1 LARALFTAAF
11 LRCSWTASS
20 HNWVAVPAK
29 AQALEEDLSLN
40 TTKNVNPRRFSA
52 AAAAGLRVFP
62 AKARSKK
69 PATDWKRYQQEQPT
83 NGDLL
88 KWDLSPCNVCVVTG
102 SPSGIVVVDV
112 DSPEAQRLI
121 DSLGLP
127 LTPTVRT
134 ARGCH
139 LYFKAPPYEVRNS
152 VNIEGVKL
160 DIRGD
165 GGYVVGPGS
174 IHPDGAAYEW
184 LVSPDEAA
192 FAPFPGQLA
201 EMIGGRNRKKHTAA
215 QSVGPAKAAQQQA
228 EGLDAFLQSELEEAQ
243 AEISGA
249 PNGERNDTL
258 FKMAA
263 RMARHVS
270 AAKVAWN
277 SFAEALASVARDAG
291 LEEGEIASTL
301 ESGWTRGSA
310 EPTAWVQVAR
320 EHVYLSYQ
328 ERFYHVPSGKD
339 LKPTGF
345 NGQYGNLYRGKGAF
359 ANFLLFNGYVRKVF
373 DLTYDPFEAS
383 RFIERDGIE
392 FLNTFMPSEVE
403 GTEGDAQPFLDFLH
417 GLVPGDVER
426 EHLLKM
432 IAFTVRNPGRKL
444 RHALVLRTAVQGVG
458 KSMLV
463 DIWGELLGPHNVR
476 KTTSKELASDYQGY
490 LPQRLLVVCEE
501 MNLGMGAKAYND
513 MKDLITANTA
523 LVNEKHMR
531 QREWP
536 VYATFAFLSNLHQ
549 PLMIEANDRRIFY
562 IDSPAERRDPE
573 YYKNF
578 AAWWQANLGVIRHYL
593 NGIDLEGFN
602 PHEAPPITASKRGL
616 IAGSRSEFAQELA
629 LAITERHDCFDR
641 DLVTLSQASVSLRLA
656 GRQPSRSQLVR
667 ALGEV
672 GAVPLGQRRV
682 GGDGRAS
689 LWAIR
694 NVDYWMFADADVLG
708 QELTSA
714 TGMFAVLDGT
724 GIEVVHMSRWPA
736 DPALLFLD
744 LVVGGPAQSD
754 RQGAG

>member
-1 LARALFTAAF
+1 MFTAAL
-11 LRCSWTASS
+11 LRCSWPAAD
-20 HNWVAVPAK
+20 HNQVAVPAV
-29 AQALEEDLSLN
+29 AQVAEEDMSLN
-40 TTKNVNPRRFSA
+40 TTKNLNPRRFSA

-62 AKARSKK
+62 AKACSKK

-83 NGDLL
+83 NDDLVR
-88 KWDLSPCNVCVVTG
+88 WDASQFNVCVVTG

-112 DSPEAQRLI
+112 DSHEAQQLI
-121 DSLGLP
+121 DGLELP

-134 ARGCH
+134 ARGRH
-139 LYFKAPPYEVRNS
+139 LYFKAPAYSVRNS

-165 GGYVVGPGS
+165 GGYVIAAGS
-174 IHPDGAAYEW
+174 IHPDGSVYKW
-184 LVSPDEAA
+184 LVSPDETA
-192 FAPFPGQLA
+192 FAPFPDQLA
-201 EMIGGRNRKKHTAA
+201 ALIVSRKVKEHGAASSTA
-215 QSVGPAKAAQQQA
+215 GPARAAPRRA
-228 EGLDAFLQSELEEAQ
+228 AGLDAFLLNELEEAQ
-243 AEISGA
+243 AEIAGA
-249 PNGERNDTL
+249 AKGQRNDTL

-270 AAKVAWN
+270 AAEAAWEG
-277 SFAEALASVARDAG
+277 FAEALASAARGAG

-301 ESGWTRGSA
+301 ASGWTHGSA

-345 NGQYGNLYRGKGAF
+345 NGQYGDLYRGRGTF

-373 DLTYDPFEAS
+373 DLTYDPFEAR

-392 FLNTFMPSEVE
+392 FLNTFKPSEVV
-403 GTEGDAQPFLDFLH
+403 GTEGDAQPFVDFMH
-417 GLVPGDVER
+417 GVVPDDVER

-432 IAFTVRNPGRKL
+432 MAFTVRNPGRKL
-444 RHALVLRTAVQGVG
+444 RHALLLRTAVQGVG
-458 KSMLV
+458 KSMLAE
-463 DIWGELLGPHNVR
+463 IWGELLGPHNVR
-476 KTTSKELASDYQGY
+476 KTTSKELAGDYQGY

-513 MKDLITANTA
+513 MKDLITADRA

-536 VYATFAFLSNLHQ
+536 VFATFVFLSNLHQ
-549 PLMIEANDRRIFY
+549 PLMVETSDRRIFY
-562 IDSPAERRDPE
+562 IDSPAERREPE

-578 AAWWQANLGVIRHYL
+578 AVWWQENLGVIRHYL
-593 NGIDLEGFN
+593 DGIDLTEFN
-602 PHEAPPITASKRGL
+602 PHEAPPITASKLEL

-629 LAITERHDCFDR
+629 LAIAERQDCFDR
-641 DLVTLSQASVSLRLA
+641 DLVTLSQICVSLRLA
-656 GRQPSRSQLVR
+656 GRPPSKSQLIR
-667 ALGEV
+667 ALGEL
-672 GAVPLGQRRV
+672 GAVSLGQRRV

-694 NVDYWMFADADVLG
+694 NVDYWQYADADVLG
-708 QELTSA
+708 QELKSA
-714 TGMFAVLDGT
+714 TGMFAWLDGT
-724 GIEVVHMSRWPA
+724 GIEVVHMRRWPA
-736 DPALLFLD
+736 DPALLFFD
-744 LVVGGPAQSD
+744 LAVSKQTGFD
-754 RQGAG
+754 RQEAG